1 MLLPWKTK
9 RDVMNILSVGGSDP
23 SSGAGIQS
31 DIRAAQALGAHCFCV
46 VTAVTAQNSSRFLG
60 AEPVSP
66 GMVQMQIE
74 SILSDFTVDAAV
86 IGMVY
91 DARTMLRISKA
102 LRRYD
107 MPIVVDPVIRSTTGG
122 TLLKKTA
129 LLAFKKTLMPIAD
142 VVTPNVTEAEILSGV
157 TIRSTDDLHNAAK
170 SIVSEGVSNVIIT
183 GCEFEKDK
191 ISDYVFDGTSHMLLS
206 SKKIGGQNHGG
217 GCNYAFAIA
226 YALAQRKGIVEA
238 ARFAKRFAFE
248 SILSA
253 LPLGK
258 GVRITSPKQD
268 KTVADLADAVRRF
281 QEMSGAWNL
290 IPEVQCNFV
299 YAKSEA
305 KQLQDVAGILGRIV
319 RSGSNLVV
327 AGPIEYGGSRHV
339 GSAVLAVRTK
349 FPKIRSAIN
358 IKYNVNA
365 IKKFKEAG
373 FTILSYDRR
382 KEPKRIKVKE
392 NSTISWG
399 VLDAIRKSAAAP
411 DIVYHG
417 GDVGKEP
424 MIIVF
429 GTTPGNVLAKIR
441 ILTS

>member
-1 MLLPWKTK
+1 M
-9 RDVMNILSVGGSDP
+9 MNILSIGGSDP

-60 AEPVSP
+60 VEAVSP

-74 SILSDFTVDAAV
+74 SILADFAVDAAV

-91 DARTMLRISKA
+91 DAKTMLRISKA
-102 LRRYD
+102 LRHSD
-107 MPIVVDPVIRSTTGG
+107 MPIVLDPVIRSTTGG
-122 TLLKKTA
+122 TLLKKAA
-129 LLAFKKTLMPIAD
+129 LLTFKKTLMPIAD
-142 VVTPNVTEAEILSGV
+142 VITPNVAEAELLSGV

-170 SIVSEGVSNVIIT
+170 NIVSDGVTNVIIT
-183 GCEFEKDK
+183 GCEFEKGK
-191 ISDYVFDGTSHMLLS
+191 ISDYVFDGTNHMLLS
-206 SKKIGGQNHGG
+206 SKKIHGQNHGG

-226 YALAQRKGIVEA
+226 YSLAQRKEIVGA

-248 SILSA
+248 SIRSA

-258 GVRITSPKQD
+258 GVHITSPKPD
-268 KTVADLADAVRRF
+268 KTMTELADAVREF
-281 QEMSGAWNL
+281 QKMDGAWSL

-299 YAKSEA
+299 YAKNEA
-305 KQLQDVAGILGRIV
+305 GQLQDVAGILGRIV
-319 RSGSNLVV
+319 RSGNNLVV

-358 IKYNVNA
+358 IKYDVSA
-365 IKKFKEAG
+365 IKKFKKAG
-373 FTILSYDRR
+373 FTILNYDRR

-399 VLDAIRKSAAAP
+399 ILDAIRKSTIAP
-411 DIVYHG
+411 DIIYHG
-417 GDVGKEP
+417 GDIGKEP

-441 ILTS
+441 VLTS

>member
-1 MLLPWKTK
+1 M
-9 RDVMNILSVGGSDP
+9 MNILSIGGSDP

-31 DIRAAQALGAHCFCV
+31 DIRAAQALGVHCFCV

-66 GMVQMQIE
+66 RMVQMQIE
-74 SILSDFTVDAAV
+74 SILSDFTVDAIV

-91 DARTMLRISKA
+91 DVKTLRHISKA
-102 LRRYD
+102 LGQTKV
-107 MPIVVDPVIRSTTGG
+107 PIVVDPVIQSTTGG
-122 TLLKKTA
+122 MLLEKAALSALKKI
-129 LLAFKKTLMPIAD
+129 LIPIAD
-142 VVTPNVTEAEILSGV
+142 VITPNVAESELLSGV
-157 TIRSTDDLHNAAK
+157 AIRSTDDLHNAVK
-170 SIVSEGVSNVIIT
+170 SMVSDGASNVIIT

-191 ISDYVFDGTSHMLLS
+191 ISDYVFDGTSHALLS
-206 SKKIGGQNHGG
+206 SKKMHGQSHGG

-226 YALAQRKGIVEA
+226 YSMAQKKEIVDA
-238 ARFAKRFAFE
+238 ARFAKRFAFD
-248 SILSA
+248 SIRSA

-258 GVRITSPKQD
+258 GVRITLPRPDRTTS
-268 KTVADLADAVRRF
+268 DLADAVREF
-281 QEMSGAWNL
+281 QEMNYTWSL

-299 YAKSEA
+299 FAKSEA
-305 KQLQDVAGILGRIV
+305 DQLHDVAGIRGRIV
-319 RSGSNLVV
+319 RSGNNLVV

-358 IKYNVNA
+358 IKYDANS
-365 IKKFKEAG
+365 IKKFRDAG

-382 KEPKRIKVKE
+382 KEPKRIKAEE

-399 VLDAIRKSAAAP
+399 ILSAIRKSTVAP
-411 DIVYHG
+411 DIVYHL

-441 ILTS
+441 VLTR